1 MKVYIAVFQESEQFI
16 EPFRMFFASKK
27 ELNKW
32 SKENYDNHGEDHA
45 VSIDLVN
52 IPTDKKGLIA
62 FLNLYF
68 DEGGG

>member
-27 ELNKW
+27 ELHMW
-32 SKENYDNHGEDHA
+32 SKENYDKHGEEHA
-45 VSIDLVN
+45 VSIDKVN

-62 FLNLYF
+62 FLNIYF
-68 DEGGG
+68 PEGGG

>member
-27 ELNKW
+27 ELHMW
-32 SKENYDNHGEDHA
+32 SKENYDKHGE
-45 VSIDLVN
+45 VN

-62 FLNLYF
+62 FLNIYF
-68 DEGGG
+68 PEGGG